1 MEDNFE
7 VDMKKMGYGLD
18 STGSE
23 LDSVTGS
30 YEHGEHLAF
39 HSPQKILE
47 QTKGCWHLT
56 EDSVA

>member
-1 MEDNFE
+1 MEDNFK
-7 VDMKKMGYGLD
+7 VDMKKIGYGLD

-39 HSPQKILE
+39 HAPRENS
-47 QTKGCWHLT
+47 
-56 EDSVA
+56 